1 MKRFALKRI
10 TALVLALIMTLSLL
24 PMNVWA
30 AETEGE
36 PEYQKLYMN
45 KGHDTEENANY
56 VETHRLDVGSS
67 EYLWL
72 FVDENGV
79 KTGVTGDYT
88 PNVVGTNGSIG
99 TLTFEDGQGKG
110 FKWDTTGATASE
122 GFLEVSKA
130 GSPVYRMPVT
140 VNLNP
145 GANDNDQPSG
155 ETFSAK
161 GVYIF
166 TGMEEGIPNYDGS
179 LSEAGGVVTIP
190 SGNFDKRIFVATES
204 DLMVGASWP
213 SGVAFNCAN
222 PSTWSGYNL
231 YEMVVTGQES
241 GKVDVPI
248 TGIGN
253 GGAEMLILPVPPCSG
268 MKAPTWASP
277 PPTRR
282 NSTCP
287 WTPTRAIPPWQPRK
301 PIPIPC

>member
-56 VETHRLDVGSS
+56 VETHRLDVGAS
-67 EYLWL
+67 EFLWL
-72 FVDENGV
+72 FIDDNGQKKV
-79 KTGVTGDYT
+79 VTGDYDKLEA
-88 PNVVGTNGSIG
+88 VATNGESIG
-99 TLTFEDGQGKG
+99 SFTFVDGEGKG
-110 FKWDTTGATASE
+110 FLWDTKGATASE

-161 GVYIF
+161 GVIF

-222 PSTWSGYNL
+222 PSTWS
-231 YEMVVTGQES
+231 
-241 GKVDVPI
+241 
-248 TGIGN
+248 
-253 GGAEMLILPVPPCSG
+253 
-268 MKAPTWASP
+268 
-277 PPTRR
+277 
-282 NSTCP
+282 
-287 WTPTRAIPPWQPRK
+287 
-301 PIPIPC
+301 